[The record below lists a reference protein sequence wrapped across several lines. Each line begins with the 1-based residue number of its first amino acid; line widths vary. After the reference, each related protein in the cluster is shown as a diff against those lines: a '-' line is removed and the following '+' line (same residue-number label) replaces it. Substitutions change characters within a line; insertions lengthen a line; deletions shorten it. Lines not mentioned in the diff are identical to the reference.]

1 MTTVSHG
8 KPYAGN
14 PHVRFEEG
22 ASESAKP
29 SRNALLH
36 NKTIRNLA
44 IAALFIFPGLSGF
57 PQEVQQAASP
67 AAPISAQA
75 AQAQAEQ
82 LRAQAAQLQA

>member
-29 SRNALLH
+29 SRKALLH
-36 NKTIRNLA
+36 TQCGGIYDTVWLE
-44 IAALFIFPGLSGF
+44 GWGSGRF
-57 PQEVQQAASP
+57 EEGQ
-67 AAPISAQA
+67 
-75 AQAQAEQ
+75 
-82 LRAQAAQLQA
+82 

>member
-29 SRNALLH
+29 SRKALLH
-36 NKTIRNLA
+36 TQYGFRGEA
-44 IAALFIFPGLSGF
+44 I
-57 PQEVQQAASP
+57 
-67 AAPISAQA
+67 
-75 AQAQAEQ
+75 
-82 LRAQAAQLQA
+82 

>member
-29 SRNALLH
+29 SRKALLH
-36 NKTIRNLA
+36 TQGRGIYDTARGELRH
-44 IAALFIFPGLSGF
+44 SMEGF
-57 PQEVQQAASP
+57 MRQYEGIYDTVWF
-67 AAPISAQA
+67 
-75 AQAQAEQ
+75 
-82 LRAQAAQLQA
+82 

>member
-29 SRNALLH
+29 SRKALLH
-36 NKTIRNLA
+36 RQCGFRDWA
-44 IAALFIFPGLSGF
+44 VGGLRKGSKDFADG
-57 PQEVQQAASP
+57 
-67 AAPISAQA
+67 
-75 AQAQAEQ
+75 
-82 LRAQAAQLQA
+82 L

>member
-29 SRNALLH
+29 SRKALLH
-36 NKTIRNLA
+36 RPKGETRGPLERNERVL
-44 IAALFIFPGLSGF
+44 G
-57 PQEVQQAASP
+57 
-67 AAPISAQA
+67 
-75 AQAQAEQ
+75 
-82 LRAQAAQLQA
+82 

>member
-29 SRNALLH
+29 SRKALLH
-36 NKTIRNLA
+36 RPKRGINETLA
-44 IAALFIFPGLSGF
+44 WDL
-57 PQEVQQAASP
+57 
-67 AAPISAQA
+67 
-75 AQAQAEQ
+75 
-82 LRAQAAQLQA
+82 

>member
-29 SRNALLH
+29 SRKAILH
-36 NKTIRNLA
+36 NELTKSEKRKCRELIQLGLNRECAKFIEHIEHISRSASIRYA
-44 IAALFIFPGLSGF
+44 
-57 PQEVQQAASP
+57 
-67 AAPISAQA
+67 
-75 AQAQAEQ
+75 
-82 LRAQAAQLQA
+82 

>member
-29 SRNALLH
+29 SRKALLH
-36 NKTIRNLA
+36 TQWQGNYGAPSKLGRTCKLKGVYSDKKSTIR
-44 IAALFIFPGLSGF
+44 
-57 PQEVQQAASP
+57 
-67 AAPISAQA
+67 
-75 AQAQAEQ
+75 
-82 LRAQAAQLQA
+82 

>member
-29 SRNALLH
+29 SRKALLH
-36 NKTIRNLA
+36 TQYGVGDV
-44 IAALFIFPGLSGF
+44 ALFGLRKGSGD
-57 PQEVQQAASP
+57 
-67 AAPISAQA
+67 SAEGQ
-75 AQAQAEQ
+75 
-82 LRAQAAQLQA
+82 

>member
-29 SRNALLH
+29 SRKALLH
-36 NKTIRNLA
+36 RQL
-44 IAALFIFPGLSGF
+44 GF
-57 PQEVQQAASP
+57 RDGVLCSWRV
-67 AAPISAQA
+67 S
-75 AQAQAEQ
+75 
-82 LRAQAAQLQA
+82 RAVLERPPPLVGARARCPRPR

>member
-36 NKTIRNLA
+36 NKNINTVVELTEKE
-44 IAALFIFPGLSGF
+44 LECVTGGGSSF
-57 PQEVQQAASP
+57 V
-67 AAPISAQA
+67 
-75 AQAQAEQ
+75 
-82 LRAQAAQLQA
+82 

>member
-29 SRNALLH
+29 SRKALLH
-36 NKTIRNLA
+36 TQAGLWDWALGGLRRDSRD
-44 IAALFIFPGLSGF
+44 IAEG
-57 PQEVQQAASP
+57 
-67 AAPISAQA
+67 
-75 AQAQAEQ
+75 
-82 LRAQAAQLQA
+82 R

>member
-29 SRNALLH
+29 SRKALLH
-36 NKTIRNLA
+36 TQGRGIYDTARGELRHSMEGFMTQCGLRDE
-44 IAALFIFPGLSGF
+44 ALGGLRKGSR
-57 PQEVQQAASP
+57 
-67 AAPISAQA
+67 AAPTPRG
-75 AQAQAEQ
+75 ETP
-82 LRAQAAQLQA
+82 RVR

>member
-44 IAALFIFPGLSGF
+44 IAALFIFPGISGF
-57 PQEVQQAASP
+57 PQEVQQDETP
-67 AAPISAQA
+67 AAKSVVEENVAFPI
-75 AQAQAEQ
+75 
-82 LRAQAAQLQA
+82 LIGIP

>member
-29 SRNALLH
+29 SRKALLH
-36 NKTIRNLA
+36 TQCEGIYDTGR
-44 IAALFIFPGLSGF
+44 IMGLGSGRF
-57 PQEVQQAASP
+57 TEGQ
-67 AAPISAQA
+67 
-75 AQAQAEQ
+75 
-82 LRAQAAQLQA
+82 

>member
-36 NKTIRNLA
+36 TQYGFGDE
-44 IAALFIFPGLSGF
+44 ALCGLQKDSRDFADG
-57 PQEVQQAASP
+57 
-67 AAPISAQA
+67 
-75 AQAQAEQ
+75 
-82 LRAQAAQLQA
+82 L

>member
-29 SRNALLH
+29 SRKALLH
-36 NKTIRNLA
+36 TQREGIYEA
-44 IAALFIFPGLSGF
+44 VGLVGLGF
-57 PQEVQQAASP
+57 MRIVEGQ
-67 AAPISAQA
+67 
-75 AQAQAEQ
+75 
-82 LRAQAAQLQA
+82 

>member
-29 SRNALLH
+29 SRKALLH
-36 NKTIRNLA
+36 TNCAAVRWSFTI
-44 IAALFIFPGLSGF
+44 I
-57 PQEVQQAASP
+57 
-67 AAPISAQA
+67 
-75 AQAQAEQ
+75 
-82 LRAQAAQLQA
+82 

>member
-1 MTTVSHG
+1 MTAVSHG

-57 PQEVQQAASP
+57 PQEVNETTATETVQ
-67 AAPISAQA
+67 SAQEFGGNA
-75 AQAQAEQ
+75 
-82 LRAQAAQLQA
+82 LFP

>member
-29 SRNALLH
+29 SRKALLH
-36 NKTIRNLA
+36 TQYWGINDTVAGELWCAKQTWQNL
-44 IAALFIFPGLSGF
+44 
-57 PQEVQQAASP
+57 
-67 AAPISAQA
+67 
-75 AQAQAEQ
+75 
-82 LRAQAAQLQA
+82 